1 MHVDTWC
8 FVCLGSRKDRPVLLY
23 TSCTDTHYIYC
34 LKGILKGYN
43 QNQLLNCKN
52 VSLKTS
58 NYKFYEPRT
67 RISLLNR
74 TIDANLEI
82 GTFIYISSQ
91 CWDEKLK
98 NSVTMEAF
106 TPQTTQG
113 QFLTTFLLACHEPDA
128 ALIRSIRAIIAI
140 TPLSSFVYQS
150 NTNLPPIRKYLQIH
164 LKLLSKQTSSVQLT
178 FHC

>member
-1 MHVDTWC
+1 M
-8 FVCLGSRKDRPVLLY
+8 
-23 TSCTDTHYIYC
+23 
-34 LKGILKGYN
+34 
-43 QNQLLNCKN
+43 QN
-52 VSLKTS
+52 VSLKAY
-58 NYKFYEPRT
+58 NCKFYEPRT

-91 CWDEKLK
+91 CWDQKLK

-113 QFLTTFLLACHEPDA
+113 QFLTTFLSYLLAGHEPDA
-128 ALIRSIRAIIAI
+128 VLIKSIIAI
-140 TPLSSFVYQS
+140 TPLTSFVYQS
-150 NTNLPPIRKYLQIH
+150 NTKLPPIRKYLQIH
-164 LKLLSKQTSSVQLT
+164 LELLSKQTSSIQLT